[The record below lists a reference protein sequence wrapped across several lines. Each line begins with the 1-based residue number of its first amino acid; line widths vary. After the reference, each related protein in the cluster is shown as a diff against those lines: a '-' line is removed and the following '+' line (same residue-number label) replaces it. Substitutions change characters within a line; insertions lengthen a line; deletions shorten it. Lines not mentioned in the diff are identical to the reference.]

1 MEEEEDVMKSLLL
14 RASRGRGSRPESLG
28 ARLSDL
34 AKKIK
39 KKKKK
44 TEHPVTCGY
53 QINNKSLS
61 SINLSHATFGI
72 YLC

>member
-34 AKKIK
+34 AKQIK

-44 TEHPVTCGY
+44 KITPSY
-53 QINNKSLS
+53 MWISDK
-61 SINLSHATFGI
+61 
-72 YLC
+72 

>member
-14 RASRGRGSRPESLG
+14 RASRGWGSGPESLG

-34 AKKIK
+34 AKQI

>member
-1 MEEEEDVMKSLLL
+1 MEKEEDVMKSLLL
-14 RASRGRGSRPESLG
+14 RASRGRGSGPESLG

-34 AKKIK
+34 AKQI
-39 KKKKK
+39 KKKK

-61 SINLSHATFGI
+61 SINLSHATFGK